1 MSSPPGP
8 TVHLAL
14 GLGLAAVSTAAVLI
28 RLVEGASSLAIA
40 FWRIT
45 FAALLFS
52 PVWFSKA
59 RRQAIS
65 ELSPQARWRLLGA
78 GVFLGAHFALW
89 ITSLEYTSVAS
100 SVLLVTTNPIW
111 VGLLSPW
118 LIGERP
124 SSRTW
129 VGITVAMIGAVIVGF
144 ESDTGEH
151 ANPALGNALALG
163 GGLAASGYLMMSR
176 SVRTSLD
183 FGAYSAATL
192 SGAWVVLAIVVLAY
206 GAPLTGYEASTWG
219 LFAAMALGPQLLGHG
234 SLVWALRWVGADVV
248 AVVLLGEPIGA
259 ALLAWYILG
268 EVPPD
273 SAWMGGPLLLAGIA
287 LVLTAGSG
295 ASGSEGSTS

>member
-1 MSSPPGP
+1 MSSRSGLS
-8 TVHLAL
+8 VHAALAV
-14 GLGLAAVSTAAVLI
+14 GLLAVSTAAVLI

-52 PVWFSKA
+52 PVWFSSA
-59 RRQAIS
+59 RRQA
-65 ELSPQARWRLLGA
+65 LAALTPRARWHLLGA

-89 ITSLEYTSVAS
+89 ISSLQYTSLAS

-124 SSRTW
+124 TRRTW
-129 VGITVAMIGAVIVGF
+129 IGILLAMVGAIIVGF
-144 ESDTGEH
+144 EPDTGEY
-151 ANPALGNALALG
+151 ANPALGNALALA
-163 GGLAASGYLMMSR
+163 GGLAASGYLMLSR
-176 SVRTSLD
+176 SVRPSLD

-192 SGAWVVLAIVVLAY
+192 TGAWVVLALAV
-206 GAPLTGYEASTWG
+206 AATNVPLVGYDASTWA

-234 SLVWALRWVGADVV
+234 SLVWALRWVGADIV

-259 ALLAWYILG
+259 ALLAWYVLG
-268 EVPPD
+268 EAPPD
-273 SAWMGGPLLLAGIA
+273 AAWMGGPLLLAGIGI
-287 LVLTAGSG
+287 VLSAGTR
-295 ASGSEGSTS
+295 SESRVE